1 MRHAL
6 ITPIALMATM
16 TVQAAKPNFVF
27 VLVDDMGWTGMS
39 TPIHDKVT
47 NSQSDFYQTPQLAKL
62 ASQGTRFSSAY
73 SPSSMCT
80 PSRASILTG
89 KSPAQLHMTTPGPNR
104 ATSSWQKLAQ
114 PRHVTDLPSGEVTIA
129 ETLKSNGYATA
140 HFGKWHLNGGGPGK
154 HGFEAHDGATGNDP
168 REASAS
174 NPKDIF
180 GITQRS
186 IDFMTK
192 NAKARKPFYL
202 QVSHYAVHSP
212 VEALYA
218 TKSDFAKKTKG
229 KYHNNAEYA
238 AMTKDFD
245 TSVGLLLDQIDK
257 LGIAGQT
264 YVIFLSDNGG
274 GTRLNR
280 SENLP
285 LAGGKGSLYEGGIR
299 VPMIIRGPGVKANV
313 FCHTPVTG
321 TDLFP
326 TIREL
331 AGVKSPMPA
340 GVEGT
345 SIVPLL
351 AAKPFKRERSGLV
364 FHYPHY
370 GQGPKQTP
378 QSAIRVGKYKL
389 IKLYESNEL
398 HLYDIEKDIGES
410 HDLAKADPG
419 LTASLYAQLQSTLNE
434 IGADLPTVNPSYN
447 ATAKRT
453 SGRSGGFVG
462 RFDKNGDG
470 IISKSEFTGPSRR
483 FDRLDKNRNGQLT
496 GDEIPTGP
504 PPQR

>member
-6 ITPIALMATM
+6 ITPVALMAAI

-39 TPIHDKVT
+39 TPIHDGLAK
-47 NSQSDFYQTPQLAKL
+47 SQSDFYQTPRLARL

-104 ATSSWQKLAQ
+104 ATASWQKLAQ

-129 ETLKSNGYATA
+129 ESLKASGYATA
-140 HFGKWHLNGGGPGK
+140 HFGKWHLDGGGPGR
-154 HGFEAHDGATGNDP
+154 HGFEVHDGATGNEPPD
-168 REASAS
+168 ASAS

-186 IDFMTK
+186 IAFMTK
-192 NAKARKPFYL
+192 NARVRKPFYL

-212 VEALYA
+212 VEARYA

-229 KYHNNAEYA
+229 KYHNNADYA

-245 TSVGLLLDQIDK
+245 TSVGLLLDQIEK

-264 YVIFLSDNGG
+264 YVIFMSDNGG

-285 LAGGKGSLYEGGIR
+285 LSGGKGSLYEGGIR
-299 VPMIIRGPGVKANV
+299 VPMIIWGPGVKANA

-326 TIREL
+326 TICEL

-340 GVEGT
+340 GVEGD
-345 SIVPLL
+345 SLVPLL
-351 AAKPFKRERSGLV
+351 SAKPFKRGRSGLV

-378 QSAIRVGKYKL
+378 QSAIRVGNHKL
-389 IKLYESNEL
+389 IKLYETNEL
-398 HLYDIEKDIGES
+398 RLYDLEKDIGES
-410 HDLAKADPG
+410 NDLAKAEPG
-419 LTASLYAQLQSTLNE
+419 LAASLYAQLQSYLSE
-434 IGADLPTVNPSYN
+434 IGADLPAVNPNYD

-453 SGRSGGFVG
+453 VGNSGGFVG

-470 IISKSEFTGPSRR
+470 IISKSEFTGPTRR
-483 FDRLDKNRNGQLT
+483 FERLDKNRDGQLT

-504 PPQR
+504 PRR